1 MPTAGPE
8 AYQVQEVLRQDQRVE
23 AVALVNGVLVVGLQL
38 VERNDL
44 QDVFVITFGILSAR
58 NLTFYKIIQEDLSP
72 RKWVGCH

>member
-1 MPTAGPE
+1 MPTAGPD

-44 QDVFVITFGILSAR
+44 QDVFCDNFWHPVSQKLDFL
-58 NLTFYKIIQEDLSP
+58 
-72 RKWVGCH
+72 